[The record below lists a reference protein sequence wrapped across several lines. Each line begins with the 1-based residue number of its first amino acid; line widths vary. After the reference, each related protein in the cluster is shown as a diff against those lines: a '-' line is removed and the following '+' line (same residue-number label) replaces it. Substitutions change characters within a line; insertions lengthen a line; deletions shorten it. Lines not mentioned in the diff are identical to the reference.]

1 MDDLSVEL
9 YYIQHLDKPGCMIS
23 GVGIGSCRTTHSV
36 MWAKSKSYALH
47 FEKEEA
53 EATIAFIRDVVD
65 WELADGLYIH
75 LAE

>member
-1 MDDLSVEL
+1 MEDLSVEM

-23 GVGIGSCRTTHSV
+23 GVGIGSCRITRSIIWT
-36 MWAKSKSYALH
+36 KSKSHALH

-53 EATIAFIRDVVD
+53 EATIAFIRNVVD

-75 LAE
+75 SVE